1 MAYNARRMDTFIAIF
16 VRVIVPVMVTV
27 GVGYLAARFLVFDLR
42 MLARLGLYV
51 LVPCLT
57 FTAMA
62 RSTLGAGEFGLIAAF
77 ALLSVPLLG
86 AVSAAAARLLKLPPA
101 EAGAF
106 HVAVLFSN
114 AVNIGFP
121 VLLLAY
127 GPAALE
133 RGIVYAMTV
142 QIVMQSLG
150 VYLAARGRADARMA
164 LRRTWSMPGLHAMIA
179 GLAVKV
185 LAIPIPDPLF
195 EPLKLVGDSLVPF
208 LLLVMGM
215 QLAAVDL
222 RGSWKAA
229 SVAAVLRLVVAAG
242 LSVGLA
248 RALGLTGLTRQT
260 MILEN
265 SMPSAILGVALA
277 QEFDTAPALIT
288 KIIFLTTLAGL
299 FTLTVL
305 LTVI

>member
-1 MAYNARRMDTFIAIF
+1 VAYNARLVDTLLAIF
-16 VRVIVPVMVTV
+16 VRVIVPVLITV
-27 GVGYLAARFLVFDLR
+27 AVGYLAARLLVFDLR

-62 RSTLGAGEFGLIAAF
+62 RTTLAAGEFGRIVAF
-77 ALLSVPLLG
+77 TLVSVPLLWG
-86 AVSAAAARLLKLPPA
+86 LSAVAARLLKLPPA

-106 HVAVLFSN
+106 HISILFTN
-114 AVNIGFP
+114 AVNFGFP

-133 RGIVYAMTV
+133 RGIVYAMTA

-150 VYLAARGRADARMA
+150 VYLAARGRADFRAAMK
-164 LRRTWSMPGLHAMIA
+164 RTWSMPGLYAMIA
-179 GLAVKV
+179 GILVKA
-185 LAIPIPDPLF
+185 LAIPVPAPIFD
-195 EPLKLVGDSLVPF
+195 PLKLVGDSLVPF

-242 LSVGLA
+242 LSFGLA
-248 RALGLTGLTRQT
+248 RGLGLTGLTRQT

-277 QEFDTAPALIT
+277 QEFETAPELVT

-305 LTVI
+305 LTLV